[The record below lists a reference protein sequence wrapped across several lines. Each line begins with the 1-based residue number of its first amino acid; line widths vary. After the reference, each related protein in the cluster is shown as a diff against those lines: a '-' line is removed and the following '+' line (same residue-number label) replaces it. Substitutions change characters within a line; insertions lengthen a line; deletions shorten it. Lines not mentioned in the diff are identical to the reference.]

1 MRCAT
6 NEVNANPIDLHI
18 NDNLLPDLDV
28 TVYFSIQPWTPYLF
42 LCLSSIILCGS
53 FSSFPLQNIQE
64 LLLGLNDSQVC
75 VCVCFCVS
83 MWCCM
88 REWMFFICHFHFPSA
103 YCIESSEM
111 NQNLYTLRDKSARLY
126 AWMSLA
132 TCVCCRQKTIAQIN
146 FIAERH
152 PISIS
157 RTF

>member
-28 TVYFSIQPWTPYLF
+28 TVYFSIQPWTPYFF

-75 VCVCFCVS
+75 LCVRVCDAICANECFL
-83 MWCCM
+83 
-88 REWMFFICHFHFPSA
+88 FA
-103 YCIESSEM
+103 
-111 NQNLYTLRDKSARLY
+111 
-126 AWMSLA
+126 
-132 TCVCCRQKTIAQIN
+132 
-146 FIAERH
+146 
-152 PISIS
+152 ISIFLLLIVLNLPKWIKIYIHWEIS
-157 RTF
+157 RHVCMHEWVSQLVYAADRKQLLKLIL